1 MKKIF
6 CICNTYYQLIFALQ
20 LRKTVYADD
29 FFVLLLSNHSNDSEK
44 IYAGLKSINCFNE
57 ICYVE
62 SKDID
67 YTQSLNPFD
76 GVSYVVKKIEN
87 LSIDIVDELLIY
99 NISKFSSLVLSVLYK
114 QNPKLVIHRFE
125 EGVLSYNTVSH
136 KQIPLTKFLHI
147 NQALYHFRVC
157 FQRYDLLSKV
167 NSFYC
172 FFPAIYQG
180 KLSTKQVP
188 LIKNDEETP
197 KLITTIFNI
206 KQCKQ
211 RYCEKYIYF
220 TSVYDFEG
228 GESIRE
234 LELVRKVADVVGKEN
249 LLIKMHPRD
258 TRTIYEDEGFHIDTN
273 SSVPF
278 EALLFAYDFSDKIL
292 LTATSGAVLS
302 ASLMHENPPETYYMY
317 PLCKLDGNPTAKKTI
332 EQIDDVLCHDTLRD
346 QLKKIYV
353 CNDVRDIIR

>member
-1 MKKIF
+1 MKKIV

-20 LRKTVYADD
+20 LRKTVYPDD

-44 IYAGLKSINCFNE
+44 IYKELKSIKCFDK

-67 YTQSLNPFD
+67 YTRSFNTFA
-76 GVSYVVKKIEN
+76 GMRYVAKKLEN
-87 LSIDIVDELLIY
+87 LSIDIADELLIY
-99 NISKFSSLVLSVLYK
+99 NISKFSALVFSFLYK
-114 QNPKLVIHRFE
+114 QNPKLVINRFE
-125 EGVLSYNTVSH
+125 EGVLSYNTVLY
-136 KQIPLTKFLHI
+136 KQIPLTPFFRI
-147 NQALYHFRVC
+147 NQVLFHFRIF
-157 FQRYDLLSKV
+157 FQRYDLLSKL

-172 FFPAIYQG
+172 FFPTIYQG

-188 LIKNDEETP
+188 LINNDEETQ

-211 RYCEKYIYF
+211 RYYEKYIFF

-228 GESIRE
+228 GEAVGE
-234 LELVRKVADVVGKEN
+234 LELVRKIADVVGKDN
-249 LLIKMHPRD
+249 LLVKMHPRD
-258 TRTIYEDEGFHIDTN
+258 TRTVYVDEGFHIDTN

-278 EALLFAYDFSDKIL
+278 EALLFAYDFSDMVL

-302 ASLMHENPPETYYMY
+302 ASLMLENPPETYYMY
-317 PLCKLDGNPTAKKTI
+317 PLCKLDGNLTAQKTV
-332 EQIDDVLCHDTLRD
+332 EQIDDVLSHNFMRD
-346 QLKKIYV
+346 KLKQIHV
-353 CNDVRDIIR
+353 CNDVRDIVH